1 MSLFKLIILQI
12 KYINPMKK
20 TVLIAMTGLSML
32 CAGCGGTQKTS
43 QNETALT
50 DSVPADFKY
59 EVDAFADLEVL
70 RYYVPGF
77 NSLTLQQKEL
87 VYYLSMAAIEG
98 RDILYDQ
105 NNKYNLAIRRVLEA
119 IYENYKGDKN
129 TNDYKE
135 FEIYLKRVWFSN
147 GIHHHYGEEKFLPG
161 FSKQFFTEQVKALP
175 DSLIPRDCRSQCEHI
190 SADNFIQMITP
201 VMFDPNVMAKKVN
214 QSGGDLIRTSAN
226 NYYGET
232 VTQKEVQDFYN
243 AMKDTT
249 DQTPISYGLNSRLI
263 KVGDKLTEDV
273 WKVGGLYSP
282 AIEKIVGWLEKAQAV
297 AENDKQKEVITRLIS
312 YYKTGDLKTF
322 DQYAI
327 AWVED
332 LDSRVDFVNGFTEVY
347 GDPLG
352 IKASWESTVNFKN
365 TEATKRT
372 EIISTNAQWFEDHSP
387 VDKRFKKESVKGV
400 SAKVITVAQ
409 LGGDCYPATPIG
421 INLPNADWIRKDH
434 GSKSVTIENIMEAYD
449 AAGAHTGFND
459 EFMWSVSEVDLVKKY
474 GFITD
479 VLHTDLH
486 ECLGHGSGKLM
497 PEVDPNAL
505 GEFSSTIEEARAD
518 LFGLYFLADAKLVE
532 LGIIPSAEAY
542 KAEYYKFMMNGLM
555 TQLVRIE
562 PGKNIEESHMR
573 NRQLIAKWVYEKGK
587 ADNVVEYKER
597 DGKIYVVVNDYSKL
611 RTLFGDLLAEIQRIK
626 SEGDFKAAKA
636 IVENYAVKVD
646 QKLHNEVLA
655 RYKTLNMKPY
665 KGFVN
670 PTFELVK
677 DNDGKITDVKISYK
691 EGYAEQMLRY
701 SKEFSTLPTF
711 ND

>member
-1 MSLFKLIILQI
+1 
-12 KYINPMKK
+12 MKK
-20 TVLIAMTGLSML
+20 TILIIMTGLSIMF
-32 CAGCGGTQKTS
+32 AGCSGEKKNAEKQV
-43 QNETALT
+43 EA

-59 EVDAFADLEVL
+59 EVDDFADLQIL

-77 NSLTLQQKEL
+77 KNLTLEQKEL
-87 VYYLSMAAIEG
+87 VYYLSMAALEG

-105 NNKYNLAIRRVLEA
+105 NNRYNLAIRRTLEA
-119 IYENYKGDKN
+119 IYKNYKGDKN

-135 FEIYLKRVWFSN
+135 FEVYLKRVWFSN
-147 GIHHHYGEEKFLPG
+147 GIHHHYGEEKFLPA
-161 FSKQFFTEQVKALP
+161 FSKEFFAEQVKALP
-175 DSLIPRDCRSQCEHI
+175 ANLVPVKDGQSVEDFIAMI
-190 SADNFIQMITP
+190 SP
-201 VMFDPNVMAKKVN
+201 VMFDAKVMAKKVN
-214 QSGGDLIRTSAN
+214 QSGGDLIVTSAN
-226 NYYGET
+226 NYYGED
-232 VTQKEVQDFYN
+232 VTQKEVQAFYG

-249 DQTPISYGLNSRLI
+249 DLTPISYGLNSRLV
-263 KVGDKLTEDV
+263 KEDGKLVEKI

-282 AIEKIVGWLEKAQAV
+282 AIEKIVFWLEKAQAL
-297 AENDKQKEVITRLIS
+297 AENDEQKTVINKLIAF
-312 YYKTGDLKTF
+312 YKSGDLKTF
-322 DQYAI
+322 DQYAV

-332 LDSRVDFVNGFTEVY
+332 LNSQVDFVNGFTEVY

-365 TEATKRT
+365 VEATKRT
-372 EIISTNAQWFEDHSP
+372 EVISANAQWFEDHSP
-387 VDKRFKKESVKGV
+387 VAKQFKKEKVKGV
-400 SAKVITVAQ
+400 TAKVITVAQ
-409 LGGDCYPATPIG
+409 LGGDCYPSTPIG

-449 AAGAHTGFND
+449 AAGAHTGFGK
-459 EFMWSVSEVDLVKKY
+459 EFMWSDVEENMIKEY

-518 LFGLYFLADAKLVE
+518 LFGLYFLGDAKLVE
-532 LGIIPSAEAY
+532 LGIIPNAEAY

-562 PGKNIEESHMR
+562 PGKDIEEAHMR

-587 ADNVVEYKER
+587 AENVVEYRVK
-597 DGKIYVVVNDYSKL
+597 DGKTYVVVNDYTKL
-611 RTLFGDLLAEIQRIK
+611 RTLFGNLLAEIQRVK
-626 SEGDFKAAKA
+626 SEGDFKSAKA
-636 IVENYAVKVD
+636 LVMDYAVKVD
-646 QKLHNEVLA
+646 PKLHKEVLA

-670 PTFELVK
+670 PVFELVQDK
-677 DNDGKITDVKISYK
+677 DGKVTDVKISYN
-691 EGYAEQMLRY
+691 EGYSEQMLRY
-701 SKEFSTLPTF
+701 SKEFSTLPTY
-711 ND
+711 NN

>member
-1 MSLFKLIILQI
+1 
-12 KYINPMKK
+12 MKK
-20 TVLIAMTGLSML
+20 TILIIMTGLSIMF
-32 CAGCGGTQKTS
+32 AGCSGEKKNAEKQV
-43 QNETALT
+43 EA

-59 EVDAFADLEVL
+59 EVDDFADLQIL

-77 NSLTLQQKEL
+77 KNLTLEQKEL
-87 VYYLSMAAIEG
+87 VYYLSMAALEG

-105 NNKYNLAIRRVLEA
+105 NNRYNLAIRRTLEA
-119 IYENYKGDKN
+119 IYKNYKGDKN

-135 FEIYLKRVWFSN
+135 FEVYLKRVWFSN
-147 GIHHHYGEEKFLPG
+147 GIHHHYGEEKFLPA
-161 FSKQFFTEQVKALP
+161 FSKEFFAEQVKALP
-175 DSLIPRDCRSQCEHI
+175 ANLVPVKDGQSVEDFIAMI
-190 SADNFIQMITP
+190 SP
-201 VMFDPNVMAKKVN
+201 VMFDAKVMAKKVN
-214 QSGGDLIRTSAN
+214 QSGGDLIVTSAN
-226 NYYGET
+226 NYYGED
-232 VTQKEVQDFYN
+232 VTQKEVQAFYG

-249 DQTPISYGLNSRLI
+249 DLTPISYGLNSRLV
-263 KVGDKLTEDV
+263 KEDGKLVEKI

-282 AIEKIVGWLEKAQAV
+282 AIEKIVFWLEKAQAL
-297 AENDKQKEVITRLIS
+297 AENDEQKTVINKLIAF
-312 YYKTGDLKTF
+312 YKSGDLKTF
-322 DQYAI
+322 DQYAV

-332 LDSRVDFVNGFTEVY
+332 LNSQVDFVNGFTEVY

-365 TEATKRT
+365 VEATKRT
-372 EIISTNAQWFEDHSP
+372 EVISANAQWFEDHSP
-387 VDKRFKKESVKGV
+387 VAKQFKKEKVKGV
-400 SAKVITVAQ
+400 TAKVITVAQ
-409 LGGDCYPATPIG
+409 LGGDCYPSTPIG

-449 AAGAHTGFND
+449 AAGAHTGFGK
-459 EFMWSVSEVDLVKKY
+459 EFMWSDVEENMIKEY

-518 LFGLYFLADAKLVE
+518 LFGLYFLGDAKLVE
-532 LGIIPSAEAY
+532 LGIIPNAEAY

-562 PGKNIEESHMR
+562 PGKDIEEAHMR

-587 ADNVVEYKER
+587 AENVVEYRVK
-597 DGKIYVVVNDYSKL
+597 DGKTYVVVNDYTKL
-611 RTLFGDLLAEIQRIK
+611 RTLFGNLLAEIQRVK
-626 SEGDFKAAKA
+626 SEGDFKSAKA
-636 IVENYAVKVD
+636 LVMDYAVKVD
-646 QKLHNEVLA
+646 PKLHKEVLA

-670 PTFELVK
+670 PVFELVQDK
-677 DNDGKITDVKISYK
+677 DGKVTDVKISYN
-691 EGYAEQMLRY
+691 EGYTEQMLRY
-701 SKEFSTLPTF
+701 SKEFSTLPTY
-711 ND
+711 NN